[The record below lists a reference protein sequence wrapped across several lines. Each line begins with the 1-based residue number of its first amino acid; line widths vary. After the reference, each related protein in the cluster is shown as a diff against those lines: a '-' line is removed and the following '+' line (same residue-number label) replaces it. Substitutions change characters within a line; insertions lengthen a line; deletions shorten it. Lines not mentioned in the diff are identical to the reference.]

1 MPCIILICG
10 TVASGKSTMTDMVI
24 EHIEKKANEK
34 LDVIKFQID
43 DLVVNDAIYKKRID
57 KLLKLSS
64 NNEVTHEEYAKA
76 FNDVKLRL
84 GCKRMKENV
93 KKQPCSKFMIGKIQA
108 AFGERRNVAIEFNY
122 SKLKELKKELAGLPR
137 NYKIIMA
144 YALVDYDKLVVR
156 NRMRTQKTM
165 QRYLK
170 NKEKNQAPRF
180 AKLEK
185 NKVRTVRNKLKR
197 MASCFFGGN
206 KELCKFLNVSNTSA
220 SNLLLYSNNGAKM
233 KLIYDSDEDTA
244 VTKREVYAKIDNNL
258 VI

>member
-57 KLLKLSS
+57 KLLKLR
-64 NNEVTHEEYAKA
+64 NKVTHEDYINA
-76 FNDVKLRL
+76 FDDVKLRL

-108 AFGERRNVAIEFNY
+108 AFGESRNVAIEFNY

-185 NKVRTVRNKLKR
+185 NKVRTVRNRLKR

-206 KELCKFLNVSNTSA
+206 KELCEFLNVSNTSA
-220 SNLLLYSNNGAKM
+220 SNLLLYSNNGANM

>member
-57 KLLKLSS
+57 KVLKLR
-64 NNEVTHEEYAKA
+64 NKVTHEEYTKA

-108 AFGERRNVAIEFNY
+108 AFGESRNVAIEFNY
-122 SKLKELKKELAGLPR
+122 RKLKELKK
-137 NYKIIMA
+137 
-144 YALVDYDKLVVR
+144 
-156 NRMRTQKTM
+156 
-165 QRYLK
+165 
-170 NKEKNQAPRF
+170 
-180 AKLEK
+180 
-185 NKVRTVRNKLKR
+185 
-197 MASCFFGGN
+197 
-206 KELCKFLNVSNTSA
+206 
-220 SNLLLYSNNGAKM
+220 
-233 KLIYDSDEDTA
+233 
-244 VTKREVYAKIDNNL
+244 
-258 VI
+258 